1 LAATPATRSDAFLA
15 GPCREN
21 VGRGLAIGG
30 WHTGCACRW
39 STDHKWQK
47 LFYNRHE
54 ARAVCDELRS
64 LCPRNAEVINI
75 EVAQDGLSPEVV
87 PPMFETAA

>member
-1 LAATPATRSDAFLA
+1 MPYCITLRSRTDTT
-15 GPCREN
+15 
-21 VGRGLAIGG
+21 IITG

-39 STDHKWQK
+39 STDHKRQK

-75 EVAQDGLSPEVV
+75 EVAQDGPSPEVV